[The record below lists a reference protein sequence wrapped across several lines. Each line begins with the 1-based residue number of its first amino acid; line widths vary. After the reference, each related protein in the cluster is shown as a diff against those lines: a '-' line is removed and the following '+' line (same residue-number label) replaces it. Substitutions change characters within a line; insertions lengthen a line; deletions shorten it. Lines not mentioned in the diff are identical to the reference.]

1 MKLEEILG
9 NLPDDNAFKLAVI
22 NVQSALVVSK
32 ETLQQISMRRSGH
45 ITTPTNAEMIKL
57 ASMIL
62 EQEAYLSEA
71 MEVGDASAE

>member
-32 ETLQQISMRRSGH
+32 ETLRQISA
-45 ITTPTNAEMIKL
+45 TPTNAEMIKL

>member
-32 ETLQQISMRRSGH
+32 ETLRQIS
-45 ITTPTNAEMIKL
+45 TTPTNAEMIKL

-71 MEVGDASAE
+71 MEVGAASAE

>member
-32 ETLQQISMRRSGH
+32 ETLRQIS
-45 ITTPTNAEMIKL
+45 TTPTNAEMIKL

>member
-32 ETLQQISMRRSGH
+32 ETLRQIS
-45 ITTPTNAEMIKL
+45 TTPTNAEMIKL

-71 MEVGDASAE
+71 MEVGNASTE

>member
-32 ETLQQISMRRSGH
+32 ETLRQIS
-45 ITTPTNAEMIKL
+45 TTPTNAEMIKL

-71 MEVGDASAE
+71 IEVEDASAE